1 MQHRWQRKSTSKYF
15 DARAGGTKP
24 SRQANL
30 LLNNTTIVKKIA
42 YILVAAVSLTMTA
55 FGFDTSV
62 SVTATQITSLPITI
76 STSGKYYLTSNLA
89 AAGTGWSITIKASN
103 VVLDLNGQVITG
115 GPNQRGILIDG
126 ASGVTVKNGGAAR
139 GLQFGVSLLNA
150 TDCTVENVSATTAST
165 PITDQN
171 GNGNRIVECN
181 VASVTPTTTYGINLI
196 NCTGDLVSRNL
207 IRACNWGVVSN
218 PSGGSSI
225 RANNINCPHG
235 FSLSP
240 TDSYEE
246 NIFAGKPSVTVTGGV
261 HSTD

>member
-1 MQHRWQRKSTSKYF
+1 
-15 DARAGGTKP
+15 
-24 SRQANL
+24 
-30 LLNNTTIVKKIA
+30 VKKIA
-42 YILVAAVSLTMTA
+42 YILMAAVSLTMTA

-62 SVTATQITSLPITI
+62 SVPATGISSLPFAI
-76 STSGKYYLTSNLA
+76 STSGKYYLKSNLA
-89 AAGTGWSITIKASN
+89 AAATGWSITITASN
-103 VVLDLNGQVITG
+103 VVLDLDGQVITG
-115 GPNQRGILIDG
+115 GPNQRGILIGG
-126 ASGVTVKNGGAAR
+126 ASGVSGVTVKNGGAAR
-139 GLQFGVSLLNA
+139 GLQYGVWLLNA

-171 GNGNRIVECN
+171 GNGNRIVQCN
-181 VASVTPTTTYGINLI
+181 VASLTPTTTYGINLI

-218 PSGGSSI
+218 PSGGSCI

-235 FSLSP
+235 LSLSP

-246 NIFAGKPSVTVTGGV
+246 NIFAGKPSLTVTGGV